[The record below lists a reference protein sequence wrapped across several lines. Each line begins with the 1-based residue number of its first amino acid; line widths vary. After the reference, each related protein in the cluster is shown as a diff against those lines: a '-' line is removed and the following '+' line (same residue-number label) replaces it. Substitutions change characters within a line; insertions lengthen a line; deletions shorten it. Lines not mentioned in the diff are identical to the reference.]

1 MTETETGIGIETEI
15 TGMIGTE
22 DEGVVLLLSRGD
34 ALSVPTGGEPKS
46 VSMTVRGPHPL
57 PMI

>member
-1 MTETETGIGIETEI
+1 MTETGIGIETEI

-34 ALSVPTGGEPKS
+34 ALPVPTGGESKN